1 MRLNQ
6 TWGPQDM
13 ASHKKWERNDVANT
27 HRERSGRSITWCKGR
42 ERKYEICKIVIDFM
56 DNRPVLMNSSR
67 VQILFSGL
75 KKITAKWVKNM
86 WKLIK
91 GRYVRFPS
99 VSHFALLAE
108 CLNFRALFSI
118 ATVFDHEL
126 KILLRL
132 VLFSWRMN
140 VGKSAAWWHKEQLWS
155 RLLFTATFRYMIPYL
170 FNGRLTG
177 F

>member
-1 MRLNQ
+1 
-6 TWGPQDM
+6 
-13 ASHKKWERNDVANT
+13 
-27 HRERSGRSITWCKGR
+27 
-42 ERKYEICKIVIDFM
+42 
-56 DNRPVLMNSSR
+56 
-67 VQILFSGL
+67 
-75 KKITAKWVKNM
+75 M

-132 VLFSWRMN
+132 VLFS
-140 VGKSAAWWHKEQLWS
+140 
-155 RLLFTATFRYMIPYL
+155 
-170 FNGRLTG
+170 
-177 F
+177 

>member
-1 MRLNQ
+1 
-6 TWGPQDM
+6 
-13 ASHKKWERNDVANT
+13 
-27 HRERSGRSITWCKGR
+27 
-42 ERKYEICKIVIDFM
+42 M

-75 KKITAKWVKNM
+75 KKIAAKWVKNM

-91 GRYVRFPS
+91 ERYVRFPS

-108 CLNFRALFSI
+108 CLNFGALFSI

-132 VLFSWRMN
+132 VLFSWRNECGEERCVMTQRTAVEQTTFQVLSSIWSHTYS
-140 VGKSAAWWHKEQLWS
+140 VGDLQV
-155 RLLFTATFRYMIPYL
+155 
-170 FNGRLTG
+170 FNAGPCDGSDDCSNECCPQADNNSYIVYFLSQGRLCAPVTRRSTLAC
-177 F
+177 FLIRD